1 VALFNP
7 FPGLRP
13 FEPDEE
19 HLFFGREK
27 EIDDLLRRLRTT
39 RFLAIVGTSGS
50 GKSSLV
56 RSGLIPSLQSGFMAG
71 AGSSWRIAM
80 MRPGEDPIGH
90 LAAALDAPAVLGRE
104 GELPEMADTN
114 RVLLEVTLRRS
125 SRGLVEAVRQAR
137 LPTHDNILIIVDQFE
152 ELFRFRHS
160 HQIANSRDEAIALV
174 KLLLEAAAQQQ
185 SPIYVALTM
194 RSDFIGDCMD
204 FPGLPEAVNSG
215 LYLVGRMSREG
226 LRAALT
232 GPVAVAGGAIT
243 PRLVNRILND
253 LGDDQDQLPLVQHA
267 LMRTWDCWAAHGEG
281 QTIDLA
287 DYEKVGTIRDALS
300 KHAEEAYQDTVAI
313 GHATTAAR
321 VFKALTDTFSDPRG
335 VRRPTAVSALAAV
348 CETSPENV
356 IAVVEIF
363 RRPGRSFLMPPAA
376 VPLTARSIIDISH
389 ESLMRCWTRLIT
401 WAEEERAS
409 AAFYTRL
416 AQAALWYEEG
426 SAGLWRDPELELAQA
441 WRTQNDPTAAWARRY
456 HEGFD
461 RAIAFLDRS
470 VEERDRQRAERELER
485 RAKLRRTQLVAGV
498 LATLLV
504 VAIGLGLFAWSERQ
518 RAQGNLDLARQ
529 AVDESL
535 AAIDR
540 EPADIGADVPQ
551 VDELRRQLLARA
563 EGFYVAFMDQEP
575 RSERARRDLALA
587 HLRLGHINRMLE
599 KRDEAE
605 REYRE
610 AIARLTALVSGRA
623 PASTDHQSL
632 GTAFNWL
639 GETLRVQAGRH
650 EDAAAAYGRALDLQQ
665 ALVAAHPENVVYQ
678 VERARTLSNRGIL
691 RSFSDSAL
699 AERDFRESIRL
710 LEPLTGQSDRA
721 LQDLGRAA
729 NNLAAALDASGAAE
743 AGIFYERAVGGHE
756 QLIARDPNHRVYQL
770 ELATFANN
778 FAVFLHRHGDLEAA
792 NRRSRQAIDLITALA
807 RPAPSLAIE
816 RADAHT
822 LRGMILEARDAAES
836 DEAYARALALFGE
849 IQSAPAVLRMPLFHE
864 RFGDL
869 LVNLALR
876 ARVPGQDLSG
886 KLLSRAVD
894 QYAAIGRQILTSGA
908 VSEIR
913 VVVDT
918 IEGVVP
924 ELGDRDRLR
933 LAALQEE
940 LRRALTARGPS

>member
-1 VALFNP
+1 M
-7 FPGLRP
+7 RP

-27 EIDDLLRRLRTT
+27 EIDDLLRRLRST

-56 RSGLIPSLQSGFMAG
+56 RSGVIPSLQSGFMAG

-80 MRPGEDPIGH
+80 FRPGEDPLGH
-90 LAAALDAPAVLGRE
+90 LAAALDAPGVLG
-104 GELPEMADTN
+104 GDAELADTN

-125 SRGLVEAVRQAR
+125 TRGLIEAVRQAR
-137 LPTHDNILIIVDQFE
+137 LPAGDNLLIIVDQFE

-160 HQIANSRDEAIALV
+160 RQIANSRDEAIAFV
-174 KLLLEAAAQQQ
+174 KLLLEASSQQQ
-185 SPIYVALTM
+185 APLYVALTM

-232 GPVAVAGGAIT
+232 GPVAVAGGAIA

-253 LGDDQDQLPLVQHA
+253 VGDDQDQLPLVQHA
-267 LMRTWDCWAAHGEG
+267 LMRTWDCWAVHGSG
-281 QTIDLA
+281 QPIDLA

-300 KHAEEAYQDTVAI
+300 IHAEEAYHDAVAA
-313 GHATTAAR
+313 GQATTAAR
-321 VFKALTDTFSDPRG
+321 IFKALTDTFSDPRG
-335 VRRPTAVSALAAV
+335 VRRPTAVSALAAI
-348 CETSPENV
+348 CETSPEHV
-356 IAVVEIF
+356 IEVVEIF
-363 RRPGRSFLMPPAA
+363 REPGRSFLMPPAA
-376 VPLTARSIIDISH
+376 VPLTTRSIIDISH

-426 SAGLWRDPELELAQA
+426 TAGLWRNPELELAQA
-441 WRTQNDPTAAWARRY
+441 WRAQNDPTGAWAQRY

-470 VEERDRQRAERELER
+470 VQERDRLDAEREHER

-498 LATLLV
+498 LATMLV
-504 VAIGLGLFAWSERQ
+504 VAIGLGMFAWSERQ
-518 RAQGNLDLARQ
+518 RAQANLDLARQ

-540 EPADIGADVPQ
+540 DPADIGADVPQ
-551 VDELRRQLLARA
+551 VEELRRQLLARA

-587 HLRLGHINRMLE
+587 HMRLGHINRMLE
-599 KRDEAE
+599 KRDQAE
-605 REYRE
+605 REYRD
-610 AIARLTALVSGRA
+610 AITRLTALVSTSA
-623 PASTDHQSL
+623 PAAEDQQSL
-632 GTAFNWL
+632 GIAYNWL
-639 GETLRVQAGRH
+639 GETLRVQAGRRA
-650 EDAAAAYGRALDLQQ
+650 EAADAYDRALQLQE
-665 ALVAAHPENVVYQ
+665 ALVAAHPDRPVYQ
-678 VERARTLSNRGIL
+678 EELARTLSNRGIL
-691 RSFSDSAL
+691 RSLTDAAL
-699 AERDFRESIRL
+699 AERDFREAVRL
-710 LEPLTGQSDRA
+710 LEPLAARSDRA

-729 NNLAAALDASGAAE
+729 NNLAAVLDAGGAAD
-743 AGIFYERAVGGHE
+743 AGVFYERAVGGHE
-756 QLIARDPNHRVYQL
+756 QLVARDPDHRVYQL

-778 FAVFLHRHGDLEAA
+778 FAVFLQQHGDPVAA
-792 NRRSRQAIDLITALA
+792 SQRSRQAIELITALA

-822 LRGMILEARDAAES
+822 LRGMILETRDAAES
-836 DEAYARALALFGE
+836 DEAYERALEMFAE
-849 IQSAPAVLRMPLFHE
+849 IETAPAVLRMPLFHE

-869 LVNLALR
+869 LINLALR
-876 ARVPGQDLSG
+876 AKAPGQARNG
-886 KLLSRAVD
+886 RLLSRAVD
-894 QYAAIGRQILTSGA
+894 QYAAIARRILTSGTA
-908 VSEIR
+908 SEMR
-913 VVVDT
+913 VVVET
-918 IEGVVP
+918 IEVVVP

-933 LAALQEE
+933 LVAIQEQ
-940 LRRALTARGPS
+940 LRRALSERGSS

>member
-80 MRPGEDPIGH
+80 FRPGEDPIGH
-90 LAAALDAPAVLGRE
+90 LAGALDAPSALG
-104 GELPEMADTN
+104 GDAELAETN
-114 RVLLEVTLRRS
+114 RVLVEVTLRRS
-125 SRGLVEAVRQAR
+125 SRGLVEAVKQAR
-137 LPTHDNILIIVDQFE
+137 LPAGDNLLVIVDQFE

-160 HQIANSRDEAIALV
+160 RQIANSRDEAIAFV
-174 KLLLEAAAQQQ
+174 KLLLEAAAQQHL
-185 SPIYVALTM
+185 PIYVALTM

-204 FPGLPEAVNSG
+204 FPGLPEAVNAG

-226 LRAALT
+226 LRTALT
-232 GPVAVAGGAIT
+232 GPVAVAGGAIA

-267 LMRTWDCWAAHGEG
+267 LMRTWDCWAAHGDG

-287 DYEKVGTIRDALS
+287 DYEKVGTIRNALS
-300 KHAEEAYQDTVAI
+300 MHAEEAYQEAVAI
-313 GHATTAAR
+313 GHATEAAR
-321 VFKALTDTFSDPRG
+321 IFKALTDTFSDPRG
-335 VRRPTAVSALAAV
+335 VRRPTAVSALADV
-348 CETSPENV
+348 CETSPDHVME
-356 IAVVEIF
+356 VVEIF

-389 ESLMRCWTRLIT
+389 ESLMRCWSRLIT
-401 WAEEERAS
+401 WAEEERAA
-409 AAFYTRL
+409 AAFYMRL
-416 AQAALWYEEG
+416 AQAALWYDEG
-426 SAGLWRDPELELAQA
+426 TAGLWRNPELVLAQT
-441 WRTQNDPTAAWARRY
+441 WRVQNGPTAAWARRY

-461 RAIAFLDRS
+461 RAIAFLDQS
-470 VEERDRQRAERELER
+470 LQERERLRAEREHER

-504 VAIGLGLFAWSERQ
+504 VAVGLGLFAWNERQ
-518 RAQGNLDLARQ
+518 RAQANLDLARQ

-535 AAIDR
+535 AALDR
-540 EPADIGADVPQ
+540 EPADIGADIPQ
-551 VDELRRQLLARA
+551 VEELRRQLLARA

-605 REYRE
+605 REYRD
-610 AIARLTALVSGRA
+610 AITRLTALTSRGV
-623 PASTDHQSL
+623 PAARDEQSL
-632 GTAFNWL
+632 AAAYNWL

-650 EDAAAAYGRALDLQQ
+650 EDAAAAYDRALEIQQ
-665 ALVAAHPENVVYQ
+665 ALVAAHPDTVAYQ

-710 LEPLTGQSDRA
+710 LEPLTEQSDRA
-721 LQDLGRAA
+721 LQDRGRAA
-729 NNLAAALDASGAAE
+729 NNLAAVLDAGGAAE
-743 AGIFYERAVGGHE
+743 ARESYQRAVGGHE
-756 QLIARDPNHRVYQL
+756 QLVTRDPDHRVYQL

-778 FAVFLHRHGDLEAA
+778 FAVFLEREGDLDAA
-792 NRRSRQAIDLITALA
+792 NLRSRQAIDLITALA

-822 LRGMILEARDAAES
+822 LRGMILEAQDAAES
-836 DEAYARALALFGE
+836 EDAYARALELFGE
-849 IQSAPAVLRMPLFHE
+849 MQSAPAVLRMPLFHE

-869 LVNLALR
+869 LINLALR
-876 ARVPGQDLSG
+876 ARAPGPDRTG
-886 KLLSRAVD
+886 RLLSRAVD
-894 QYAAIGRQILTSGA
+894 QYAALSRQMLTAG
-908 VSEIR
+908 VPSEMR
-913 VVVDT
+913 VVVET
-918 IEGVVP
+918 IEAVVP
-924 ELGDRDRLR
+924 ELGDRDRQR
-933 LAALQEE
+933 LVAIQEE
-940 LRRALTARGPS
+940 LRRALSARGSS

>member
-1 VALFNP
+1 MALFNP

-56 RSGLIPSLQSGFMAG
+56 RSGLIPSLQSGYMAG

-80 MRPGEDPIGH
+80 LRPGEDPIGH
-90 LAAALDAPAVLGRE
+90 LAAALDGPTLLG
-104 GELPEMADTN
+104 GASELAETN

-137 LPTHDNILIIVDQFE
+137 LPAGDNILIIVDQFE

-160 HQIANSRDEAIALV
+160 HQIANSRDEAIAFV

-204 FPGLPEAVNSG
+204 FPGLPETVNSG

-267 LMRTWDCWAAHGEG
+267 LMRTWDCWTAHG
-281 QTIDLA
+281 QAQALDLA
-287 DYEKVGTIRDALS
+287 DYEKVGTISDALS
-300 KHAEEAYQDTVAI
+300 IHAEEAYQDAVAI
-313 GHATTAAR
+313 GQGTTATR
-321 VFKALTDTFSDPRG
+321 IFKALTDTFSDPRG

-348 CETSPENV
+348 CETSPERV
-356 IAVVEIF
+356 IEVVEIF

-376 VPLTARSIIDISH
+376 VPLTTRSIIDISH

-409 AAFYTRL
+409 AAFYTRV

-426 SAGLWRDPELELAQA
+426 SAGLWRDPELQLAQT
-441 WRTQNDPTAAWARRY
+441 WRAQNDPTAAWARRY

-470 VEERDRQRAERELER
+470 VEERDRLHAEREHER

-498 LATLLV
+498 LATMLV
-504 VAIGLGLFAWSERQ
+504 VAIALGVFAWSERQ

-551 VDELRRQLLARA
+551 VEELRRQLLARA
-563 EGFYVAFMDQEP
+563 EGFYIAFMNQEP

-605 REYRE
+605 REYRD
-610 AIARLTALVSGRA
+610 AITRLTALVGGGA
-623 PASTDHQSL
+623 PAAGDQQSL
-632 GTAFNWL
+632 GTAYNWL

-650 EDAAAAYGRALDLQQ
+650 EDAAAAYDRALELQQ

-691 RSFSDSAL
+691 RSFSDSDL
-699 AERDFRESIRL
+699 AERDFRESIRH
-710 LEPLTGQSDRA
+710 LEPLTSQSDRA

-729 NNLAAALDASGAAE
+729 NNLAAVLDGRGDAE
-743 AGIFYERAVGGHE
+743 ARVFYERAVGGHE
-756 QLIARDPNHRVYQL
+756 QLVTRDPDHRVYQL

-778 FAVFLHRHGDLEAA
+778 FAVFLQQHGDPEAA
-792 NRRSRQAIDLITALA
+792 SLRSRQAIDLITALA

-822 LRGMILEARDAAES
+822 LRGMILEARNVAES
-836 DEAYARALALFGE
+836 DQAYARALELFAE
-849 IQSAPAVLRMPLFHE
+849 IASAPAVLRMPLFHE

-869 LVNLALR
+869 LINLALR
-876 ARVPGQDLSG
+876 ERAPGQNRDG
-886 KLLSRAVD
+886 RLLSRAVD
-894 QYAAIGRQILTSGA
+894 QYAAIARQILTAGA
-908 VSEIR
+908 SSEMR

-918 IEGVVP
+918 IEVVAP

-933 LAALQEE
+933 LAAIQEE
-940 LRRALTARGPS
+940 LRRALTARGSS

>member
-1 VALFNP
+1 
-7 FPGLRP
+7 
-13 FEPDEE
+13 
-19 HLFFGREK
+19 
-27 EIDDLLRRLRTT
+27 
-39 RFLAIVGTSGS
+39 
-50 GKSSLV
+50 
-56 RSGLIPSLQSGFMAG
+56 LIPSLQSGFMAG

-80 MRPGEDPIGH
+80 LRPGEDPIGQ
-90 LAAALDAPAVLGRE
+90 LARALDAPAVLG
-104 GELPEMADTN
+104 GDAELADTN
-114 RVLLEVTLRRS
+114 QVLLEVTLRRS
-125 SRGLVEAVRQAR
+125 SRGLVEAARQAR
-137 LPTHDNILIIVDQFE
+137 LPADDNLLIIVDQFE

-160 HQIANSRDEAIALV
+160 HQIANSRDEAIAFV
-174 KLLLEAAAQQQ
+174 KLLLEAAAQQDA
-185 SPIYVALTM
+185 PVYVVLTM

-204 FPGLPEAVNSG
+204 FPGLPEAVNAG

-253 LGDDQDQLPLVQHA
+253 LGDDHDQLPLVQHA
-267 LMRTWDCWAAHGEG
+267 LMRTWDCWAARGSG
-281 QTIDLA
+281 NPIDLA
-287 DYEKVGTIRDALS
+287 DYETVGTFRNALS
-300 KHAEEAYQDTVAI
+300 IHAEEAYQDAVAI
-313 GHATTAAR
+313 GQGTTAAR
-321 VFKALTDTFSDPRG
+321 IFKALTDTFSDARG
-335 VRRPTAVSALAAV
+335 VRRPTAVNVLAAV
-348 CETSPENV
+348 CETSPEKV
-356 IAVVEIF
+356 IEVVEIF

-376 VPLTARSIIDISH
+376 VPLTTRSIIDISH

-401 WAEEERAS
+401 WAEEERAA

-426 SAGLWRDPELELAQA
+426 SAGLWRNPELELAQT
-441 WRTQNDPTAAWARRY
+441 WRAQNDPTAGWARRY

-461 RAIAFLDRS
+461 RAIAFLDQS
-470 VEERDRQRAERELER
+470 VQERERLKAERERER

-498 LATLLV
+498 LATMLV
-504 VAIGLGLFAWSERQ
+504 VAIGLGVFAWSERQ
-518 RAQGNLDLARQ
+518 RAQGNLVLARQ

-540 EPADIGADVPQ
+540 DPSDVGADVPQ
-551 VDELRRQLLARA
+551 VVELRRQLLARA
-563 EGFYVAFMDQEP
+563 EGFYLAFMDQEP

-587 HLRLGHINRMLE
+587 HMRLGHINRMLE

-610 AIARLTALVSGRA
+610 AITRLGALVARSVPDPG
-623 PASTDHQSL
+623 DLQSL
-632 GTAFNWL
+632 ATAHNWL
-639 GETLRVQAGRH
+639 GETLRVQAGRQQ
-650 EDAAAAYGRALDLQQ
+650 DAAASYDRALELQQ
-665 ALVAAHPENVVYQ
+665 TLVAAHPENALYQ
-678 VERARTLSNRGIL
+678 VERARSLSNRGIL
-691 RSFSDSAL
+691 RSVSDSAL

-710 LEPLTGQSDRA
+710 LEPLTDQNDRA

-729 NNLAAALDASGAAE
+729 NNLAAVLDANGAGDARV
-743 AGIFYERAVGGHE
+743 FYERAVGGHE
-756 QLIARDPNHRVYQL
+756 QLVARDPEHRVYQL

-778 FAVFLHRHGDLEAA
+778 FAVFLQRQGDLEAA
-792 NRRSRQAIDLITALA
+792 SERSRQAIDLITALA

-822 LRGMILEARDAAES
+822 LRGMILEASDAVES
-836 DEAYARALALFGE
+836 DEAYARAVELFSE

-869 LVNLALR
+869 LVNLAV
-876 ARVPGQDLSG
+876 RVRTPGQDRSER
-886 KLLSRAVD
+886 LLSRAVE
-894 QYAAIGRQILTSGA
+894 QYAAIARRILAAGA
-908 VSEIR
+908 SSEIR

-918 IEGVVP
+918 IEVVMP

-933 LAALQEE
+933 LAAIQEE